1 MNATK
6 TTLFRVRNILYL
18 NIQKF
23 TYAAKNIAVPKYGL
37 SIRKKKITAVPYK
50 NDQIIYRKS

>member
-1 MNATK
+1 MHMNATK

-23 TYAAKNIAVPKYGL
+23 TYAYAAKKIAVPKYGL
-37 SIRKKKITAVPYK
+37 SIRKKKDHSGSI
-50 NDQIIYRKS
+50 